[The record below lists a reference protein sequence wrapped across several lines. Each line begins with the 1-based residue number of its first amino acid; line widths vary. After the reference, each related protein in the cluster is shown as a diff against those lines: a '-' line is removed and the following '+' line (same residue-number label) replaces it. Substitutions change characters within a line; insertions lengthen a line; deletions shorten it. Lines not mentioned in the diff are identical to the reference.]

1 MPFGDYLE
9 QQKQF
14 IGHVVISSEGGR
26 FAMVSLLQEAST
38 GALAAVSPVVR

>member
-9 QQKQF
+9 QQQQF